1 MLVSFESKSSRVK
14 GLSFHPKRPWILASL
29 HSGAIQLLDYRLATV
44 IDTYHEHDGPVR
56 GIAFHPTQP
65 LFVSGGDDAKIKV
78 FHYGLRRC
86 LFTLTGHADYIR
98 TVQFHHELP
107 WIVSASDD
115 QTVRVWNWQNRTCLA
130 VLSGHN
136 HYVMCASFHPTEDLV
151 VSASLDQTIRV
162 WDVSGLGG
170 GSANAAQ
177 AIAAV
182 TAAGLWSAG
191 SASSYQ
197 DHHAGGAPGP
207 LRLGPGAN
215 PANALGIGG
224 GSSTG
229 FGPGAF
235 GGTSG
240 AGGISGVIDRLG
252 GSLEVAVKFTLEG
265 HTRGVNWASFHPT
278 LPLIVSGADDRT
290 IKLWRYTESRA
301 WEVDTLRGHVN
312 NVSCVLF
319 HPHLDVIVSNS
330 EDKTIRVWDLV
341 RRSCVAVFRREMDRF
356 WILAMHPHLNMIAAG
371 HDSGCMVFKLQ
382 RERPPFAIIEG
393 GVLVYVRDRLVRALQ
408 LDTGREWPVCVA
420 RGRLP
425 AGDAGAPWPATARN
439 GNSSGTGFGS
449 NVSSSGLFGL
459 TTGSGMLAPPPR
471 RLQYQAL
478 ERTLLLQYDA
488 EGGFAELYQFPAR
501 IDEPRAATGDGQ
513 ELQIEPRRIQA
524 LSSVLL
530 GQNRWLTLEEDGLVM
545 REIRQNSER
554 RIALPA
560 PGIRHIFPA
569 AAGLVLLAA
578 REHVLLWDWQRQKAL
593 ATLDAPLV
601 QYAVWSEDRAQVAL
615 LAKHTLWL
623 ANRNLERLAFI
634 HETMRIKSAAWDES
648 QVLLYSTMSH
658 LKYCLPNGDSGIV
671 CTLREPLYLT
681 WVRGPAVAALDRR
694 AQPQTLAID
703 PAEYTFKLL
712 LWRQRYDQVRQALA
726 ESRLPGKSMI
736 SYLQQKGYL
745 DIALWFADEPQTR
758 FVLALHAGYLETA
771 LEIAL
776 QLDDHDAWESLAKKA
791 LEYGQVRLA
800 ELCFQRLKNLERL
813 LFLYVMTGD
822 WAKLE
827 RLYHIA
833 ESQKDLVAQLQIA
846 LILGDV
852 DCRIHVL
859 EAAGLD
865 TLASLTKTTYA
876 ACSPRDVETSTEP
889 TLTLA
894 PSLALL
900 QSPLTA
906 IDETWASEDW
916 PLLPAADAGR
926 IAGDGA
932 TGYLRARDIDQ
943 TRQVSGPVLDDLH
956 EASVSESA
964 PKPLRVSVSIHESQT
979 GIATGPGQR
988 SAALLDSEAA
998 NAAHSTAEHDLV
1010 RFLPAEEDSTIDDGW
1025 ADTLDLELPPDAVS
1039 SPASDREHVS
1049 AANASNATIS
1059 ALPDASGTLPVDES
1073 RLLLLEDVAIEAGS
1087 SRSDQWRARADAPG
1101 EWVLAGDPQRALALL
1116 TQQIALAEPAVLQP
1130 VLRALQAAAWTSVPS
1145 STPACL
1151 GLLRPCISRG
1161 QGVSSQISCLPFPIS
1176 CQVLERR
1183 LEHILGFVTRG
1194 AFVEAD
1200 RHLLSLLWIIPF
1212 VVVDREAEAEEAR
1225 LRSLLSTCREYRLGM
1240 RLVLEQRQCKSRG
1253 IESDSDRERLVQ
1265 LAALF
1270 THCNLEPS
1278 HLVLALRAA
1287 MKLAYE
1293 QQFYELASRFARRIL
1308 ETEPTPELEAASKKV
1323 IAFAERRLSERRP
1336 GITNNSSELE
1346 SRHLPPSLYDERQ
1359 TFVIDAERLV
1369 PIYADESP
1377 RSCPYCAASYSRAV
1391 RCTICLLSRLDAEP
1405 VPTGIVFR
1413 PRGAAGNP

>member
-182 TAAGLWSAG
+182 TAAGLWS
-191 SASSYQ
+191 SSVAPSGQ
-197 DHHAGGAPGP
+197 EPIGGGAAWSAPGP
-207 LRLGPGAN
+207 LRLGPGAGSVN
-215 PANALGIGG
+215 TLGLG
-224 GSSTG
+224 GSSSAG
-229 FGPGAF
+229 LGSNAF
-235 GGTSG
+235 GGSSG

-252 GSLEVAVKFTLEG
+252 GSLDVAVKFTLEG

-278 LPLIVSGADDRT
+278 LPLIASGADDRT

-356 WILAMHPHLNMIAAG
+356 WILAMHPHLNIMAAG

-382 RERPPFAIIEG
+382 RERPPFAMIEG

-425 AGDAGAPWPATARN
+425 AGDSGTPWPH
-439 GNSSGTGFGS
+439 SSGNGSMTGTSLGT
-449 NVSSSGLFGL
+449 NLSSSGLFGL

-471 RLQYQAL
+471 IVQYQPL
-478 ERTLLLQYDA
+478 EKTLLLQYDA
-488 EGGFAELYQFPAR
+488 DGGFAELYACPGR
-501 IDEPRAATGDGQ
+501 IEEPRAAAADGQ
-513 ELQIEPRRIQA
+513 ELQIEPRRVSA

-530 GQNRWLTLEEDGLVM
+530 GRNRWLTLEDDALVM
-545 REIRQNSER
+545 RETQQNSER

-560 PGIRHIFPA
+560 PAIRHLFPA
-569 AAGLVLLAA
+569 AAGLILLAT
-578 REHVLLWDWQRQKAL
+578 REHVLLWDWQRQKVL

-601 QYAVWSEDRAQVAL
+601 QYAVWSEDRTHVAL
-615 LAKHTLWL
+615 LSKHTLWV
-623 ANRNLERLAFI
+623 ADRNLERLAYL

-648 QVLLYSTMSH
+648 GVLLYTTMSH
-658 LKYCLPNGDSGIV
+658 LKYCLPNGDAGIV

-712 LWRQRYDQVRQALA
+712 LWRQSYDRVRQALA
-726 ESRLPGKSMI
+726 ESRLPGKSII
-736 SYLQQKGYL
+736 SYLQQKGHL

-758 FVLALHAGYLETA
+758 FVLALQAGYLDTA
-771 LEIAL
+771 LEMAR
-776 QLDDHDAWESLAKKA
+776 QLDDDDAWSSLAQKA
-791 LEYGQVRLA
+791 MEYGQVRLA
-800 ELCFQRLKNLERL
+800 EFCYQRLKDLERL
-813 LFLYVMTGD
+813 LFLYLITGN
-822 WAKLE
+822 WSKLE
-827 RLYHIA
+827 RLEEIA

-846 LILGDV
+846 LVLGDV
-852 DCRIHVL
+852 PSRIQVL
-859 EAAGLD
+859 ETAGLD
-865 TLASLTKTTYA
+865 TLASLTKMTFGSSLTQNNETEA
-876 ACSPRDVETSTEP
+876 SQESPSVP
-889 TLTLA
+889 
-894 PSLALL
+894 L
-900 QSPLTA
+900 QTPMPVV
-906 IDETWASEDW
+906 DEEIASEDW
-916 PLLPAADAGR
+916 PLLPVADPGNLAR
-926 IAGDGA
+926 ATTGA
-932 TGYLRARDIDQ
+932 CSSATDPAQPYS
-943 TRQVSGPVLDDLH
+943 TSKPVSDDFY
-956 EASVSESA
+956 EASVSEPAPSGYHGRASA
-964 PKPLRVSVSIHESQT
+964 LGSQQ
-979 GIATGPGQR
+979 GFGKDPDRDMAHFAGV
-988 SAALLDSEAA
+988 SAAA
-998 NAAHSTAEHDLV
+998 TAVEHPETGLV
-1010 RFLPAEEDSTIDDGW
+1010 RFSVETDTALDDGW
-1025 ADTLDLELPPDAVS
+1025 ADTLDLELPPDAA
-1039 SPASDREHVS
+1039 ASMLEGQDQSMAMS
-1049 AANASNATIS
+1049 APHGAALGASAMS
-1059 ALPDASGTLPVDES
+1059 VQEASGVGATRVLSLV
-1073 RLLLLEDVAIEAGS
+1073 DVAIEPGPS
-1087 SRSDQWRARADAPG
+1087 LSEQWRAVAQLPG
-1101 EWVLAGDPQRALALL
+1101 EWVLAGDPQRALSELEKE
-1116 TQQIALAEPAVLQP
+1116 IALAEPAVLQP
-1130 VLRALQAAAWTSVPS
+1130 VLRALQAAARVTVPS
-1145 STPACL
+1145 PTPAGSAL
-1151 GLLRPCISRG
+1151 VQPHPSLRHK
-1161 QGVSSQISCLPFPIS
+1161 QSSHATCSASLIA
-1176 CQVLERR
+1176 VDALEQR
-1183 LEHILGFVTRG
+1183 LEHIFGLVTRG
-1194 AFVEAD
+1194 AFAEAD
-1200 RHLLSLLWIIPF
+1200 RHLLSLLWVMPF
-1212 VVVDREAEAEEAR
+1212 AVAYSEDEEAR
-1225 LRSLLSTCREYRLGM
+1225 LHSVLNTCREYRLGM
-1240 RLVLEQRQCKSRG
+1240 RLVLEQRRCKSRG
-1253 IESDSDRERLVQ
+1253 IESEEDRRRLVQ

-1293 QQFYELASRFARRIL
+1293 QQFHELASRFALRIL
-1308 ETEPTPELEAASKKV
+1308 ETEPSQELSAAAQRV
-1323 IAFAERRLSERRP
+1323 IAYAERRRREDRT
-1336 GITNNSSELE
+1336 GSSSETPE
-1346 SRHLPPSLYDERQ
+1346 SRRMPPLAYDENRL
-1359 TFVIDAERLV
+1359 FLIDADRLM
-1369 PIYADESP
+1369 PIYQGESS
-1377 RSCPYCAASYSRAV
+1377 RSCPYCAANYTLAV
-1391 RCTICLLSRLDAEP
+1391 RCIICQLTRLDSQP
-1405 VPTGIVFR
+1405 TPTGIVFHSR
-1413 PRGAAGNP
+1413 ETAVDP